1 MDASGSGSGS
11 NKRRCVDDGPNKGP
25 SVDDSPTLKLYEQEK
40 RFKSVISY
48 IRSNIRETAE
58 AHLLDIKL
66 HEKEAELKVLRDG
79 FNVKEEIEKV
89 LAQVG
94 KAYRAQRERP
104 VSSIDWDKLGYGSTG
119 RPNSESD

>member
-1 MDASGSGSGS
+1 
-11 NKRRCVDDGPNKGP
+11 
-25 SVDDSPTLKLYEQEK
+25 
-40 RFKSVISY
+40 
-48 IRSNIRETAE
+48 
-58 AHLLDIKL
+58 LLDIKL

-104 VSSIDWDKLGYGSTG
+104 MSSIDWEKLGYGSTG
-119 RPNSESD
+119 RPISESDEE

>member
-1 MDASGSGSGS
+1 M
-11 NKRRCVDDGPNKGP
+11 
-25 SVDDSPTLKLYEQEK
+25 
-40 RFKSVISY
+40 
-48 IRSNIRETAE
+48 
-58 AHLLDIKL
+58 LDIKL
-66 HEKEAELKVLRDG
+66 HEKEAELKVLWRVERMGDG

-104 VSSIDWDKLGYGSTG
+104 VSSIDWDKLGYGSTD